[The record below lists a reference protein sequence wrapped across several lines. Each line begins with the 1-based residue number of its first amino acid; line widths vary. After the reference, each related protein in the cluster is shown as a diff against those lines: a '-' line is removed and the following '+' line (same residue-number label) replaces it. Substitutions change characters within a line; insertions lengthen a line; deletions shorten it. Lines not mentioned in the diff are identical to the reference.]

1 MLHLHYRCGFAG
13 RMSIIRRATS
23 EPIFA
28 FRREQRMKVGAKFF
42 DGRSS
47 GKNEEELMRKLL
59 LATVATV
66 GASMGLMAAAQAQT
80 AAPGSVTV
88 RLNGRVNW
96 YAGIEGSSLDN
107 NSSTGVKT
115 ATDNFLG
122 YLRLFP
128 GFDGVAANGLHYGA
142 AAEIRINGGET
153 AGAETLFVHQAYG
166 YFGLPKL
173 GQISFGQENGP
184 VVLFETG
191 TFEGFNDGGWWGD
204 LPAIVPGNAEVV
216 YPFVDNG
223 GLSQETNKIVYLS
236 PTIAGFQFAVGFEPN
251 HTAENYTDAATSTP
265 SPIIGGMPRN
275 LIDVGGQYTQTFGP
289 VGIQIGADYL
299 GAGQVAYT
307 GDTPAVG
314 YKDLNM
320 FSGGATATIA
330 GVTVGG
336 NVVYGAFNQVSGYD
350 FQLEPDGGNA
360 AIGTLF
366 GAQYTAG
373 PIVVGGSV
381 FRFQTTG
388 DIPDGG
394 VASDINANG
403 LTVGQQVNNGLALGG
418 TYTLVPGVSLFVD
431 YDYGWRKQ
439 GGLDFSDLKA
449 GPDNNYVQAQLF
461 GVGTQIQW

>member
-1 MLHLHYRCGFAG
+1 
-13 RMSIIRRATS
+13 
-23 EPIFA
+23 
-28 FRREQRMKVGAKFF
+28 
-42 DGRSS
+42 
-47 GKNEEELMRKLL
+47 MRKLL
-59 LATVATV
+59 LATAATL
-66 GASMGLMAAAQAQT
+66 GASMGLMAATQAQAAT
-80 AAPGSVTV
+80 APGSVTV

-96 YAGIEGSSLDN
+96 YAGIEGSTLDN

-115 ATDNFLG
+115 STVNFLG
-122 YLRLFP
+122 YLRLYP

-142 AAEIRINGGET
+142 AAEIRINGGQS
-153 AGAETLFVHQAYG
+153 AGDETLFVHQAYG
-166 YFGLPKL
+166 YLGLPQL

-204 LPAIVPGNAEVV
+204 IPAIVPGNAEPV

-223 GLSQETNKIVYLS
+223 GFSQETNKIVYLS
-236 PTIAGFQFAVGFEPN
+236 PTIAGFQFALAFEPN
-251 HTAENYTDAATSTP
+251 HTAENSTDAATSTP
-265 SPIIGGMPRN
+265 SPVLGGMPRN

-289 VGIQIGADYL
+289 VGIQIGADFVS
-299 GAGQVAYT
+299 AGKVA
-307 GDTPAVG
+307 DTSVDPVLS
-314 YKDLNM
+314 YKDMNI

-330 GVTVGG
+330 GFTFGG
-336 NVVYGAFNQVSGYD
+336 NVVYGAFNQVSGYN

-366 GAQYTAG
+366 GAQYTIG

-388 DIPDGG
+388 DIPGG
-394 VASDINANG
+394 LDTGGEITAQG
-403 LTVGQQVNNGLALGG
+403 LTTGQQVNNGLALGG
-418 TYTLVPGVSLFVD
+418 TYTLVPGVNIFLD

-439 GGLDFSDLKA
+439 SGLDFADLKA
-449 GPDNNYVQAQLF
+449 GPDNNYVQSQLF